1 MPCQSLYHATAWGL
15 PFVAAINGCKVVLP
29 ADRFDGAS
37 LQQLIQE
44 EEVTFSGGVPTIWT
58 MYLNHLERTA
68 ETTGSLRQIVIG
80 GSAVPRAMAETFQ
93 NRFGVQVRQI
103 WGMTEM
109 SPLGVLSTP
118 TPTLAEAG
126 QDVLD
131 DTLSTRQGR
140 RQFGAQLKI
149 GEATGPELPPDGVEA
164 ASDLLRRPR

>member
-1 MPCQSLYHATAWGL
+1 
-15 PFVAAINGCKVVLP
+15 
-29 ADRFDGAS
+29 
-37 LQQLIQE
+37 
-44 EEVTFSGGVPTIWT
+44 

-118 TPTLAEAG
+118 TPKLDEAG
-126 QDVLD
+126 QEVRD
-131 DTLSTRQGR
+131 DTIWTRQGR
-140 RQFGAQLKI
+140 RKF
-149 GEATGPELPPDGVEA
+149 GVEPKSVDEQGQA
-164 ASDLLRRPR
+164 QEGRARGEE

>member
-1 MPCQSLYHATAWGL
+1 MFVFFFKQKTAYEMRISDWSSDVCSSDL
-15 PFVAAINGCKVVLP
+15 INGCKVVLP

-118 TPTLAEAG
+118 TPKLAAAG
-126 QDVLD
+126 QDVQIG
-131 DTLSTRQGR
+131 SASGR
-140 RQFGAQLKI
+140 EIVWQY
-149 GEATGPELPPDGVEA
+149 E
-164 ASDLLRRPR
+164 

>member
-1 MPCQSLYHATAWGL
+1 MRISDWSSDVCSS
-15 PFVAAINGCKVVLP
+15 
-29 ADRFDGAS
+29 D

-109 SPLGVLSTP
+109 SP
-118 TPTLAEAG
+118 
-126 QDVLD
+126 DRK
-131 DTLSTRQGR
+131 STR
-140 RQFGAQLKI
+140 LN
-149 GEATGPELPPDGVEA
+149 
-164 ASDLLRRPR
+164 SSH